1 MTEQEKKHALRREML
16 KKRAA
21 LTQEFI
27 NDAESKN
34 IDIIINFLKLKA
46 ADSEKNDK
54 ISAASEPH
62 NTPYKFTIMSYMS
75 YKNEFPTHKLNKKI
89 LENDWQLVLPYTD
102 SNFNIIPC
110 IIESYDSLVESPLGI
125 PEPVPALCKK
135 ADIKDIDIIIMPG
148 VAFDLNG
155 NRIGFGKG
163 CYDRFL
169 ADPDADP
176 ARRPALIALAYEMQ
190 LTQNVP
196 AEPTDIPCDMI
207 ITEDRIIYT
216 AEND

>member
-1 MTEQEKKHALRREML
+1 ML

-27 NDAESKN
+27 DDAESKS
-34 IDIIINFLKLKA
+34 IDIIINFLKSKA
-46 ADSEKNDK
+46 ADAEKNNE
-54 ISAASEPH
+54 ISTASEPH
-62 NTPYKFTIMSYMS
+62 NAPYKFTIMSYMS

-89 LENDWQLVLPYTD
+89 LENNWLLVLPYTD
-102 SNFNIIPC
+102 SDFNIIPC
-110 IIESYDSLVESPLGI
+110 IIESYDKLVESPLGI

-135 ADIKDIDIIIMPG
+135 AEIKDIDIIIMPG

-155 NRIGFGKG
+155 NRAGFGKG

-169 ADPDADP
+169 ADSDADP
-176 ARRPALIALAYEMQ
+176 ARRPALAALAYEMQ

-196 AEPTDIPCDMI
+196 AEPTDIPCGII

-216 AEND
+216 NNND